1 MSQSLSQLFVHITFH
16 VKYSS
21 VLIKD
26 DDSQSLYAYIGSIIN
41 DSGSSPI
48 MINGMPDHIH
58 IFCSLSKNVAAAKLI
73 EDIKR
78 HSSRWIKTLSEY
90 YKNFAWQGGYG
101 IFSVSPSLYDKTV
114 QYIKNQRN
122 HHQKISFKDEYLL
135 FLKQYNIDYDERYLW
150 ND

>member
-1 MSQSLSQLFVHITFH
+1 
-16 VKYSS
+16 
-21 VLIKD
+21 
-26 DDSQSLYAYIGSIIN
+26 
-41 DSGSSPI
+41 
-48 MINGMPDHIH
+48 MPDHIH

-101 IFSVSPSLYDKTV
+101 I
-114 QYIKNQRN
+114 KNQRN
-122 HHQKISFKDEYLL
+122 HHQKVSFKDEYLL

>member
-16 VKYSS
+16 VKTTS
-21 VLIKD
+21 VLIND

-41 DSGSSPI
+41 DMESKPI
-48 MINGMPDHIH
+48 IINGMPDHIH
-58 IFCSLSKNVAAAKLI
+58 IFCSLSKNIAAAKLI

-78 HSSRWIKTLSEY
+78 HSSRWIKTLSDH
-90 YKNFAWQGGYG
+90 YKNFAWQRGYG
-101 IFSVSPSLYDKTV
+101 IFSVSSSLYDKTL
-114 QYIKNQRN
+114 QYIQNQKN
-122 HHQKISFKDEYLL
+122 HHSKISFKEEYLL